1 MKSKSIEATTPHT
14 DMQHTSNCMRL
25 IYVAADIILNEED
38 DTEDEEDTK
47 FNTESI
53 GLSMYRLLVS
63 DNFRKIFKLLLHSVF
78 T

>member
-1 MKSKSIEATTPHT
+1 MKSKSVEATSPHT

-25 IYVAADIILNEED
+25 IYVAADIILNEDD

-53 GLSMYRLLVS
+53 
-63 DNFRKIFKLLLHSVF
+63 
-78 T
+78 